1 MFFALREGRTLV
13 EESSLAWERKLIR
26 TVRVRNSQKK
36 GVLARLLTAI
46 TEAGGSLG
54 SIVLLTE
61 TSQNVVRDIT
71 INAEDE
77 AILEAILEVMRN
89 NEGTRVIEVRDE
101 VLELHQK
108 GKIAI
113 RSRYPIDSLTTLRR
127 VYTPGVAEVCLKIA
141 KDPSLARLYT
151 SISHMVAIVTDGT
164 AVLGLGDIG
173 PLASMPVMEGKA
185 MLMETLVGLSGI
197 PILLNTKDTEEIIA
211 AVAAISPTFS
221 AIQLE
226 DISAPRCFEIEERLQ
241 AMLDIPVLHDD
252 QHGTAVVCT
261 AALINAARETG
272 TDLNKA
278 VIGQIGLGAAG
289 HAIGQMMRRL
299 TGNTVFGADLNPDAL
314 ERFEKI
320 GGRKSSLKE
329 IMEKCDIVVATT
341 GVQNLIKPEM
351 VRKGQIILALSNPN
365 AEIDPEVAMEYGAAF
380 AADGK
385 SVNNILGFPGIFR
398 GAVDANAPR
407 ITHEMLLAAAH
418 VIAEMTPS
426 GELVPS
432 PLDKKVHRA
441 VARAVAETA
450 IKQGIARADYVPYV
464 EE

>member
-1 MFFALREGRTLV
+1 M
-13 EESSLAWERKLIR
+13 AWERKIMR
-26 TVRVRNSQKK
+26 IVRVRNSQKK

-46 TEAGGSLG
+46 AEAGGSTG

-71 INAEDE
+71 VNAEDE
-77 AILEAILEVMRN
+77 TSLTAVLEAMRN
-89 NEGTRVIEVRDE
+89 NDGTIVIEVRDE

-127 VYTPGVAEVCLKIA
+127 VYTPGVAEVCLRIA
-141 KDPSLARLYT
+141 KDPSQARLYT

-197 PILLNTKDTEEIIA
+197 PILLNTKDPDEIVKAIA
-211 AVAAISPTFS
+211 AIAPTFS

-226 DISAPRCFEIEERLQ
+226 DISAPRCFEIEQRLQ
-241 AMLDIPVLHDD
+241 AMLDIPVMHDD

-261 AALINAARETG
+261 AALMVASRGTG
-272 TDLNKA
+272 KDMNRA

-289 HAIGQMMRRL
+289 FAIGQMMMRL
-299 TGNTVFGADLNPDAL
+299 TGNPVLGADLSADAL
-314 ERFEKI
+314 DRFEKS
-320 GGRKSSLKE
+320 GGIKSDLKE
-329 IMEKCDIVVATT
+329 IMAKCDIVVATT
-341 GVQNLIKPEM
+341 GAPNLIKPEM

-365 AEIDPEVAMEYGAAF
+365 AEIDPEVAMQRGAAF

-385 SVNNILGFPGIFR
+385 SVNNVLGFPGILR
-398 GAVDANAPR
+398 GAVDSYAPY
-407 ITHEMLLAAAH
+407 ITHEMYLAAAK
-418 VIAEMTPS
+418 VIAEMTPP
-426 GELVPS
+426 GELVPN
-432 PLDKKVHRA
+432 PLDKKVHHA
-441 VARAVAETA
+441 VARAVAEMA

-464 EE
+464 DE

>member
-1 MFFALREGRTLV
+1 M
-13 EESSLAWERKLIR
+13 AWERKIIR

-36 GVLARLLTAI
+36 GILGKLLTAI
-46 TEAGGSLG
+46 AEAGGSTG
-54 SIVLLTE
+54 SIVLVTE

-77 AILEAILEVMRN
+77 ASLKAIVEAIHE
-89 NEGTRVIEVRDE
+89 NEGTRVLEVRDE
-101 VLELHQK
+101 VLELHHK

-173 PLASMPVMEGKA
+173 PLAGMPVMEGKA

-197 PILLNTKDTEEIIA
+197 PILLNTKNTEEIIA

-261 AALINAARETG
+261 AALLVATRETG
-272 TDLNKA
+272 TDLKNS

-289 HAIGQMMRRL
+289 HAIGQMMMRL
-299 TGNTVFGADLNPDAL
+299 TGNAVYGADLSQDAIS
-314 ERFEKI
+314 RFEKA
-320 GGRKSSLKE
+320 GGRRSNLKE
-329 IMEKCDIVVATT
+329 IMEKCDIVIATT
-341 GVQNLIKPEM
+341 GSPNLIKPKM

-365 AEIDPEVAMEYGAAF
+365 PEIDPEVAMAHGAAF

-385 SVNNILGFPGIFR
+385 SVNNVLGFPGIFR

-407 ITHEMLLAAAH
+407 ITHEMLLAAAY
-418 VIAEMTPS
+418 VIAEMTPP

-450 IKQGIARADYVPYV
+450 FKQGIARAEYVPYV
-464 EE
+464 DE

>member
-1 MFFALREGRTLV
+1 M
-13 EESSLAWERKLIR
+13 AWERKIIR
-26 TVRVRNSQKK
+26 TVRVRNSQKT

-46 TEAGGSLG
+46 ADAGGNAG
-54 SIVLLTE
+54 SIILVTE

-71 INAEDE
+71 INVEDQ
-77 AILEAILEVMRN
+77 ASLEAVLEVMRN
-89 NEGTRVIEVRDE
+89 NEGTKVIEVRDQ

-164 AVLGLGDIG
+164 AVLGLGNIG
-173 PLASMPVMEGKA
+173 PVASMPVMEGKA

-197 PILLNTKDTEEIIA
+197 PILLNTQNTEEIIA

-261 AALINAARETG
+261 AALLVATRETG
-272 TDLNKA
+272 TDLKEA

-289 HAIGQMMRRL
+289 HAIGQMMMRL
-299 TGNTVFGADLNPDAL
+299 TGNAVYGADLSQDAL
-314 ERFEKI
+314 DRFEKS
-320 GGRKSSLKE
+320 GGRKSTLKE

-341 GVQNLIKPEM
+341 GAPNLIKPEM

-365 AEIDPEVAMEYGAAF
+365 PEIDPDVALEHGAAF

-385 SVNNILGFPGIFR
+385 SVNNVLGFPGIFR

-418 VIAEMTPS
+418 VIAGMTPP
-426 GELVPS
+426 GELVPN
-432 PLDKKVHRA
+432 PLDKKVHLA

>member
-1 MFFALREGRTLV
+1 M
-13 EESSLAWERKLIR
+13 AWERKIIR
-26 TVRVRNSQKK
+26 TVRVRNSQKT

-46 TEAGGSLG
+46 ADAGGNAG

-71 INAEDE
+71 ISAEDE
-77 AILEAILEVMRN
+77 ASLARILDVMHN

-113 RSRYPIDSLTTLRR
+113 RSRYPIESLTTLRR

-141 KDPSLARLYT
+141 KDPSQARLYT

-197 PILLNTKDTEEIIA
+197 PILLNTKNTEEIIA
-211 AVAAISPTFS
+211 AVAAISPTFA

-261 AALINAARETG
+261 AALLVATRETN

-289 HAIGQMMRRL
+289 HAIGVMMMRL
-299 TGNTVFGADLNPDAL
+299 TGNPVYGADLSPEAL
-314 ERFEKI
+314 DRFEKA
-320 GGRKSSLKE
+320 GGKKSNLKE
-329 IMEKCDIVVATT
+329 IMAECDIVIATT
-341 GVQNLIKPEM
+341 GAPNLIKPEM

-365 AEIDPEVAMEYGAAF
+365 PEIDPEVAMEHGAVF

-385 SVNNILGFPGIFR
+385 SVNNVLGFPGIFR
-398 GAVDANAPR
+398 GAVDSNSPR
-407 ITHEMLLAAAH
+407 ITHEMLFAAAQT
-418 VIAEMTPS
+418 IAAMTPP

>member
-1 MFFALREGRTLV
+1 M
-13 EESSLAWERKLIR
+13 AWERKIMR
-26 TVRVRNSQKK
+26 IVRVRNTQKK
-36 GVLARLLTAI
+36 GVLGKLLTAI
-46 TEAGGSLG
+46 AEAGGSTG
-54 SIVLLTE
+54 SLMLVTE

-71 INAEDE
+71 ITAEDE
-77 AILEAILEVMRN
+77 QHIEAIIEAMRA
-89 NEGTRVIEVRDE
+89 NEGTIVIEIRDE
-101 VLELHQK
+101 VLELHHK

-113 RSRYPIDSLTTLRR
+113 RSRYPIDSLATLRR

-151 SISHMVAIVTDGT
+151 SVGHMVAIITDGT

-173 PLASMPVMEGKA
+173 ALAGMPVMEGKA

-211 AVAAISPTFS
+211 AIAAIAPTFS

-226 DISAPRCFEIEERLQ
+226 DISAPRCFEIERRLQ
-241 AMLDIPVLHDD
+241 EMLDIPVMHDD
-252 QHGTAVVCT
+252 QHGTAVVST
-261 AALINAARETG
+261 AALLVATREAKM
-272 TDLNKA
+272 DLNQA

-289 HAIGQMMRRL
+289 HAIGQMLMRL
-299 TGNTVFGADLNPDAL
+299 TGNPVYGADLSAEAL
-314 ERFEKI
+314 DHFEKD
-320 GGRKSSLKE
+320 GGKKSNLKE

-341 GVQNLIKPEM
+341 GAPNLIKPEM

-365 AEIDPEVAMEYGAAF
+365 PEIDPALAMERGAAF

-385 SVNNILGFPGIFR
+385 SVNNVLGFPGIFR
-398 GAVDANAPR
+398 GAVDSNAPR

-418 VIAEMTPS
+418 VIADMTPH

-432 PLDKKVHRA
+432 PLDKKAHQA

>member
-1 MFFALREGRTLV
+1 M
-13 EESSLAWERKLIR
+13 AWERKLIR
-26 TVRVRNSQKK
+26 KVRVRNSQKK
-36 GVLARLLTAI
+36 GVLAKLLTAI
-46 TEAGGSLG
+46 AEAGGNTG
-54 SIVLLTE
+54 SIVLITE
-61 TSQNVVRDIT
+61 TSQHVVRDIT
-71 INAEDE
+71 ITGEDE
-77 AILEAILEVMRN
+77 AHIETIVEAMRK
-89 NEGTRVIEVRDE
+89 NEGTLVLEVRDE

-127 VYTPGVAEVCLKIA
+127 VYTPGVAEVCLRIA
-141 KDPSLARLYT
+141 KDPSQARLYT

-197 PILLNTKDTEEIIA
+197 PILLNTKDTDEIIA
-211 AVAAISPTFS
+211 AVAAIAPTFS

-261 AALINAARETG
+261 AALMNAARATSA
-272 TDLNKA
+272 DLNKA

-289 HAIGQMMRRL
+289 HAIGLMMMRL
-299 TGNTVFGADLNPDAL
+299 TGNPVYGADLSEAAL
-314 ERFEKI
+314 DHFEKA
-320 GGRKSSLKE
+320 GGKKSDLKE
-329 IMEKCDIVVATT
+329 IMAKCDIVVATT
-341 GVQNLIKPEM
+341 GAPNLIKPEM
-351 VRKGQIILALSNPN
+351 VRKGQIILALPNPN
-365 AEIDPEVAMEYGAAF
+365 PEIDPDLALERGAAF

-385 SVNNILGFPGIFR
+385 SVNNVLGFPGIFR
-398 GAVDANAPR
+398 GAVDAYAPR
-407 ITHEMLLAAAH
+407 ITHEMLVAAAQ
-418 VIAEMTPS
+418 VIASMAPA

-432 PLDKKVHRA
+432 PLDKKVHHA
-441 VARAVAETA
+441 VARAVAEMA